1 MSFRPVITAL
11 LISST
16 VLISSCGSEPVEED
30 MIGIPFTRNSEMDT
44 CMVLI
49 TENVQFSDW
58 QGADQKIASSRS
70 DHDIEVHQVY
80 RGRLDSNLVI
90 CLNEIEDIKS
100 AQAFIDADALK
111 PLEKVSADQKVK
123 TYFIDQTLEYTEA
136 TKDTLVFYMSFK
148 TIDYH
153 RWEKAFLDD
162 YRENPEHEFEVTH
175 VFRGVEDPDHV
186 HMIFLVNDPD
196 YVEKMEKNNAFR
208 MKMLAAGV
216 ASYPVTCKLA
226 TVNAS

>member
-1 MSFRPVITAL
+1 MSFRPILPAILISITAF
-11 LISST
+11 
-16 VLISSCGSEPVEED
+16 ISSCGSEPIEED
-30 MIGIPFTRNSEMDT
+30 MIGVPFTRNAEMDT
-44 CMVLI
+44 CMVVI
-49 TENVQFSDW
+49 AENIKFNEWEKADAVVQE
-58 QGADQKIASSRS
+58 ARE

-80 RGRLDSNLVI
+80 RGRIDPYLVI
-90 CLNEIEDIKS
+90 SLNEIEDIKS
-100 AQAFIDADALK
+100 AIEFVEADGLK
-111 PLEKVSADQKVK
+111 PLEKPDSKIK
-123 TYFIDQTLEYTEA
+123 TIYLQQSLEYTED

-148 TIDYH
+148 TMDYG

-175 VFRGVEDPDHV
+175 VFRGIEDPDHV

-216 ASYPVTCKLA
+216 ASYPVTYKLS
-226 TVNAS
+226 TVKAS